1 MPSLVAPS
9 EPTAY
14 QQNEAETQSC
24 CCQCHDESRAK
35 NAEEKASPSQQSPSK
50 HHHLEETDSPTVHLY
65 FRYYSRLA
73 NQMNMLQDAERT
85 NLYRKAITQ
94 NPSHFVNKVVLDV
107 GAGSGILS
115 YFACE
120 AGAAHVFAVEASS
133 VADVIETLA
142 DQNPHI
148 GNRVSVLRKMV
159 EHVSLTDLRVPSND
173 FLYATSSPSPDP
185 MTKEDTRVDTLVS
198 EPLGTFLFNERMIES
213 YLFARDHL
221 LKPGGAMYPNRARLF
236 LCLFSDAQ
244 LYSELLNKTSQWRN
258 EDLYGVNVSCLAGK
272 ALEETFEQPILDYI
286 DPSILITPAQCIDFD
301 LRTIDRKQLESMVF
315 PIDVLITTATL
326 VHGVAGW
333 FQVNFDGP
341 ETQVT
346 LSTGPW
352 SPPTHWHQLR
362 FMIKEPLAV
371 NPGQRVVGSLVMNAH
386 KQQSYNLKIH
396 LAIANTN
403 IWSESALIDLK
414 DPDYRWYSNT
424 NSMGCATGSMSVP
437 GGEAV
442 GTPTNSYMVTQTFS

>member
-1 MPSLVAPS
+1 MPTPGISEAPATTDERQKS
-9 EPTAY
+9 SNKVQCT
-14 QQNEAETQSC
+14 
-24 CCQCHDESRAK
+24 CQCHAVRSGDDDGPK
-35 NAEEKASPSQQSPSK
+35 DY
-50 HHHLEETDSPTVHLY
+50 HLAETDAPTVHLY

-85 NLYRKAITQ
+85 NLYRKAITE

-142 DQNPHI
+142 EQNPHI
-148 GNRVSVLRKMV
+148 GPRVSVLRKMV
-159 EHVSLTDLRVPSND
+159 ETVKLSDLQVPNKEMFFQYGMD
-173 FLYATSSPSPDP
+173 F
-185 MTKEDTRVDTLVS
+185 MEHGRVDVLVS

-213 YLFARDHL
+213 YLYARDHL
-221 LKPGGAMYPNRARLF
+221 LKSDGAMYPNRAKLF
-236 LCLFSDAQ
+236 LCLFNDGQ
-244 LYSELLNKTSQWRN
+244 LYSELINKTSQWRN
-258 EDLYGVNVSCLAGK
+258 ENLYGVNVSSLANK

-301 LRTIDRKQLESMVF
+301 LRTINRKNLETMEF
-315 PIDVLITTATL
+315 PIDVLISTATL

-333 FQVNFDGP
+333 FQVHFDGP

-362 FMIKEPLAV
+362 FMIKTPLAV
-371 NPGQRVVGSLVMNAH
+371 NPGQRVIGSLVMTAH
-386 KQQSYNLKIH
+386 KQQSYNVKIQ
-396 LAIANTN
+396 LGIADTN

-414 DPDYRWYSNT
+414 DPDYRWYSSAG
-424 NSMGCATGSMSVP
+424 SMGGNVAALSVVN
-437 GGEAV
+437 ADTA
-442 GTPTNSYMVTQTFS
+442 GTPVNAFVVTQTFS